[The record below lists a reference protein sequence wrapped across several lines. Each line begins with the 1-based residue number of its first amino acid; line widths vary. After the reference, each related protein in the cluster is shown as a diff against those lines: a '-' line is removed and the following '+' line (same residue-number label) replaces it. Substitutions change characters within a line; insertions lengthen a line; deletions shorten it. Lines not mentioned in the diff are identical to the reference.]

1 MAYATNN
8 PPRLMIPAVGKGP
21 SWWSYDSAD
30 AATTVRAANYVS
42 DAEDLGLAVGD
53 IVIQSDSAGG
63 AVAHIY
69 NVLAVASTGADLSDG
84 VAIGAVNT

>member
-1 MAYATNN
+1 MAYATTN
-8 PPRLMIPAVGKGP
+8 PPRMMTSAVGKGP

-30 AATTVRAANYVS
+30 AATTVRGANYIS
-42 DAEDLGLAVGD
+42 DAEELGMAVGD

-63 AVAHIY
+63 TVAHMY
-69 NVLAVASTGADLSDG
+69 NVLAVGAAGADLSDG